1 MKKHLL
7 YLLVIALLSSCSQYD
22 EPIAMIAPEQNRPL
36 NIHTIPVDSA
46 VAFLNAFLE
55 SDVQSRGEEQR
66 TVSSVQTL
74 KYSLVSSRSDTTDCE
89 NLLYV
94 ANFAGNKGYAFL
106 AGDDRIPTRVIA
118 VTDTGTLSDRKLAD
132 ITNKYFSNQR
142 PIVEGYPLTG
152 KGFFTVEEY
161 GDELFINPN
170 TVDMY
175 IESEQDTLVGNYTL
189 DEEDRDK
196 IIGKVEFEYKD
207 DTDSELPYIRV
218 IDFAIDEVGN
228 NSGNHFGSVDEE
240 YKGIGFNSGIPGD
253 VSITTDITNTEYHPN
268 LLSDFKGWKQGSPFN
283 DLYPER
289 KKFILFGG
297 HHKAPAGCFPLA
309 LAKVITYLE
318 YPDVYTYN
326 GLTINYAALRT
337 NFESE
342 RGKIYAAYLLKSIC
356 DGCKSW
362 LFYEGTFTFPHK
374 VAKNMEL
381 MGFKN
386 VKSYEFTF
394 KRAKDMID
402 QDYPVLISSIPKNYA
417 IWNSHAWN
425 IDGYKVKKVTTT
437 TKYLRNNIVTHTD
450 IKETTYDM
458 VHCDFG
464 WEGRYNGYYVSG
476 VFKLNDSNA
485 EIDDYRGDSK
495 THYKHN
501 TKVILYNL

>member
-22 EPIAMIAPEQNRPL
+22 EPVAMIAPEQNHPL

-196 IIGKVEFEYKD
+196 IIGKVEFEYND
-207 DTDSELPYIRV
+207 DTGSELPYIRV

-240 YKGIGFNSGIPGD
+240 YKGIGVSGAEPGKQD
-253 VSITTDITNTEYHPN
+253 ITTEITELAYEPN
-268 LLSDFKGWKQGSPFN
+268 QLTKFTGWHQKSPFN
-283 DLYPER
+283 DLYPKRR
-289 KKFILFGG
+289 KYLICGPSR
-297 HHKAPAGCFPLA
+297 KAYAGCFPLA
-309 LAKVITYLE
+309 LAKIITHLE
-318 YPDVYTYN
+318 HPNTYTYN
-326 GLTINYAALRT
+326 GVNINYASLRT
-337 NFESE
+337 NFMSE
-342 RGKIYAAYLLKSIC
+342 KGKVYAAHLLKAISDAC
-356 DGCKSW
+356 GSW
-362 LFYEGTFTFPHK
+362 MFYEGTFTFPHK
-374 VAKNMEL
+374 VADYMQFL
-381 MGFKN
+381 GFKN

-394 KRAKDMID
+394 KRVTDMLD
-402 QDYPVLISSIPKNYA
+402 MGYPVIISSIPKNYA
-417 IWNSHAWN
+417 VWNSHAWN

-437 TKYLRNNIVTHTD
+437 QKWWKNGSVIHTEV
-450 IKETTYDM
+450 KETTYDM

-464 WEGRYNGYYVSG
+464 WGGNYNGYYVAG
-476 VFKLNDSNA
+476 VFKLNDLNA
-485 EIDDYRGDSK
+485 EIDSTKGDSN